1 MPDKVFHHHLLLNKS
16 ATQGG
21 DIHPSIKIYTNSLGF
36 KDFAIDLKNK
46 NRIVFIGDSFTK
58 GVLIEFKF
66 TVLSLTYNYF
76 ANKGI
81 RVLNACVLSYSPII
95 YYNKIK
101 F

>member
-1 MPDKVFHHHLLLNKS
+1 MPHKVFHHHLLPNKS
-16 ATQGG
+16 TAQGD

-46 NRIVFIGDSFTK
+46 NRIIFIGDSFTE
-58 GVLIEFKF
+58 GVLLEFKF
-66 TVLSLTYNYF
+66 TVSGLAYNYF

-81 RVLNACVLSYSPII
+81 KVLNAGVLSYSPII